1 MREYILLTGMVLQV
15 GPIGEYD
22 KRIVLLTRERGKI
35 TAFAKGARRQN
46 SRLMAGTNPFSFG
59 TFKIYEGKSYT
70 VLEAEISYYF
80 EELRMD
86 FEGAYLGMYFMEFAD
101 YYARENNDERELL
114 KLLFQSLRAITQPS
128 IPNALVKTVFEI
140 KAMVVNGEF
149 PGIPVNHQ
157 MSESAVYTVEYIV
170 NSTIEKL
177 YTFKVS
183 DEVLQQITDLAA
195 QCRRKYID
203 RKFKSLEVLKNCMLK
218 NQDNFDIIT
227 DRC

>member
-1 MREYILLTGMVLQV
+1 MREYILLTGMVLQA

-59 TFKIYEGKSYT
+59 TFKVYEGKSYT
-70 VLEAEISYYF
+70 VIEADISHYF
-80 EELRMD
+80 EELRTD

-114 KLLFQSLRAITQPS
+114 KLLFQSMRAIALPS
-128 IPNALVKTVFEI
+128 IPNPLVKTVFEI

-149 PGIPVNHQ
+149 PGIPANHQ
-157 MSESAVYTVEYIV
+157 LSESAVYTIEYIV
-170 NSTIEKL
+170 NSPIEKL
-177 YTFKVS
+177 YTFNVS
-183 DEVLQQITDLAA
+183 DEVLRQITTLATGYR
-195 QCRRKYID
+195 QKYID
-203 RKFKSLEVLKNCMLK
+203 RKFKSLDVLENCMLK
-218 NQDNFDIIT
+218 N
-227 DRC
+227 